1 MALPSNMT
9 TTHLD
14 AGTDDPKQAR
24 AELATNAG
32 LFNALLTFLAGSDI
46 TKYPLAIGDGL
57 ENLSNTHIRLRDGNT
72 VKRKGTNGPPEVAL
86 GYAAK
91 TSAYTVVA
99 ADRGKLIDCTANTF
113 TVTLTAAATL
123 GADFWFMIRNSGS
136 GTITVDPNS
145 TEQIDGASTLT
156 LAQGESAFVICTGTA
171 FKTVG
176 AGGGGGGA
184 VDIQIFTTSG
194 TWSKPS
200 DASVVLAIGWG
211 GGGGG
216 SSAGGDA
223 GGGGGA
229 CVFAF
234 WQADDLGATE
244 TVTIGASGNGSSGGS
259 GGTGGSTTFDKL
271 TAYGGGGGGASG
283 DNLGGGG
290 GGGWLSA
297 GSTGNPNGTGGAPGG
312 GAAGGGGSTGGSGFG
327 GGGGGRT
334 GAPSSIDGGHSA
346 WGGGG
351 GGASTGAGGKSVW
364 GGGGGGGNTAGT
376 SVFGGNGGAQNT
388 NGSAPG
394 GGGGRGNTNGARGEL
409 WVISW

>member
-32 LFNALLTFLAGSDI
+32 LFNSLLTFLASSDI
-46 TKYPLAIGDGL
+46 TKFPLAVGDGL
-57 ENLSNTHIRLRDGNT
+57 ENNSNTSLRLRNGIT
-72 VKRKGTNGPPEVAL
+72 VQRKGTNGPPEVTL

-176 AGGGGGGA
+176 QGGGGGGS
-184 VDIQIFTTSG
+184 VDIQIFTSSG

-244 TVTIGASGNGSSGGS
+244 TVTIGSGGSGSSGT
-259 GGTGGSTTFDKL
+259 GGTGGSTTFDSL
-271 TAYGGGGGGASG
+271 TAYGGGGGSLFG
-283 DNLGGGG
+283 DDLGGGG

-297 GSTGNPNGTGGAPGG
+297 GTSGTPNGTGGAPGG
-312 GAAGGGGSTGGSGFG
+312 GEAGGGDATGGSGFG
-327 GGGGGRT
+327 GGGGGRS
-334 GAPSSIDGGHSA
+334 GSGGSNDGGHSA

-351 GGASTGAGGKSVW
+351 GGAGSGAGGKSVW
-364 GGGGGGGNTAGT
+364 GGGGGGNTAGT